1 MLRTQQAKTSEGASD
16 KDDYGK
22 AADLEALSGSSGPGV
37 CVRCPGRSR
46 LCASA
51 RESRAEAQ
59 KTLGAL
65 SEAVPV
71 AGDGRVDSA
80 NAKLVGDIRGAV
92 GVRVLQEENASCL
105 DVNPNSVATD
115 AVPVSN
121 ER

>member
-1 MLRTQQAKTSEGASD
+1 MINSIDKASD
-16 KDDYGK
+16 MEDYGNLT
-22 AADLEALSGSSGPGV
+22 DLETPSGSG
-37 CVRCPGRSR
+37 GRSVR
-46 LCASA
+46 VKCSGRPHLCASA

-80 NAKLVGDIRGAV
+80 NAKLVGDICGAV
-92 GVRVLQEENASCL
+92 GVRVLEEENASCL